1 MVSDVVDVVQWFAK
15 HFDEYKPFVLDVAGK
30 ELVSRVRIADELNR
44 YFNGKLKYSITL
56 PEGDFYKNRPKTTQM
71 KSLYMQEYGILEDNT
86 FTEKIQKELTV
97 LNK

>member
-1 MVSDVVDVVQWFAK
+1 
-15 HFDEYKPFVLDVAGK
+15 
-30 ELVSRVRIADELNR
+30 
-44 YFNGKLKYSITL
+44 
-56 PEGDFYKNRPKTTQM
+56 M